1 MNKNIITGF
10 LLLIIISIL
19 LSVGIKTVGS
29 SSLIHDTY
37 IPRRAL
43 IIENYPVRLIFLGE
57 WSDIN
62 RTGKIGGLIKAL
74 NTVKHTD
81 GSFDWKID
89 INLGQEIQSGVKRE
103 TSRKIDIP
111 HLNKE
116 NKK

>member
-1 MNKNIITGF
+1 MVNKNIIIGV
-10 LLLIIISIL
+10 LSLIIVSMVM
-19 LSVGIKTVGS
+19 SVGTKMIGS

-89 INLGQEIQSGVKRE
+89 INLGQEIQSGAKRE
-103 TSRKIDIP
+103 TSRKLDMP
-111 HLNKE
+111 HL
-116 NKK
+116 KKD

>member
-1 MNKNIITGF
+1 MVSKNIIIGV
-10 LLLIIISIL
+10 LSLIIVSMVM
-19 LSVGIKTVGS
+19 SVGTKIIGS

-81 GSFDWKID
+81 GSFEWNID
-89 INLGQEIQSGVKRE
+89 IKLGQEIQSGVKRE
-103 TSRKIDIP
+103 TNRKIDIP
-111 HLNKE
+111 YLNKD
-116 NKK
+116 